1 MFALQ
6 IFISNL
12 VGGGH
17 TCTKTFINMYLQT
30 VLRSGLHLGPLVL
43 WWWSVF
49 FCIRDRKVL
58 CFYTSCSSGR
68 SWWWLF
74 FFCFFFKDW
83 SQGDRIVIVQIY
95 IHNFHNHIHHHRC
108 CSADMEKERT
118 SNPGVSP
125 SLKKNKKT
133 KKRFLKYSD
142 VSNVSLF
149 CSLFEWLHPVCGF
162 ISFCLSRSLH

>member
-1 MFALQ
+1 MDYIWDLSYCGGDLCSSALE
-6 IFISNL
+6 
-12 VGGGH
+12 
-17 TCTKTFINMYLQT
+17 TEKC
-30 VLRSGLHLGPLVL
+30 
-43 WWWSVF
+43 SVF
-49 FCIRDRKVL
+49 TPAVVRGDPDD
-58 CFYTSCSSGR
+58 G
-68 SWWWLF
+68 F
-74 FFCFFFKDW
+74 FFVCFFFKDW

-125 SLKKNKKT
+125 SLKKNKKN

-149 CSLFEWLHPVCGF
+149 CSLFE
-162 ISFCLSRSLH
+162 

>member
-1 MFALQ
+1 MLYRYLFQTLW
-6 IFISNL
+6 
-12 VGGGH
+12 GGGH

-74 FFCFFFKDW
+74 FCCFFFKDW

-125 SLKKNKKT
+125 SLKKNKKN